1 MRLIPV
7 IPLLLLSLCARDVL
21 AAGPAAPPE
30 VNRVLRTF
38 DFEERRLGN
47 DEELPMYWEKVE
59 GAAFPHYV
67 NARLSPDR
75 AHSGKYSFRFDLNG
89 GSVLYRYPAGRIRVQ
104 SGSHYR
110 VDALCQ
116 TTPMAHARARLTAYF
131 TDIDGRPLKASTRHS
146 ELYSAKRAID
156 PWHHL
161 GFEMSADD
169 PNAAF
174 LVLELGLLQPA
185 QYTAGALGERELHAQ
200 DINGTAWFDDV
211 SVAQIP
217 RVTMTTSRPGNIF
230 RRSDPLQ
237 FQVLVNDRFTDDL
250 AAQLVIRDAEGK
262 TVFQQS
268 GALDMSAA
276 ESLGPGR
283 KRTTVELPDLRP
295 GWYEAAL
302 VMTSRGQLLGEQ
314 TVDLIRLADDAP
326 QTAPDAR
333 FGLIATH
340 LPFDGWTD
348 LPDILPMMAAG
359 RVKLAVWSEA
369 GDIQSYDPAAFDAL
383 LERLGERNI
392 TPTACLLALPP
403 SVAAKVNG
411 SSWTRILTSPTADWQ
426 PQLAFLVSRHANHL
440 DRWQLGEDGTDRF
453 VTDPAMRKAYRR
465 VYREFQSL
473 VQSPDLAMPWPAW
486 YDLAGE
492 LPATV
497 ALSVPSSVLP
507 SQVPLYVGDVK
518 GAKEGQNLSLSL
530 EYLDRAKYGR
540 DVQVRDFAQRVIYAL
555 SANAG
560 RIDVPLPFRVKRD
573 DGASGATNGD
583 ALIKQPREMLL
594 VIRTLLTTL
603 SGAQYRGKVPLAE
616 GVEAFLFDRNGQGV
630 LAVWNHGAD
639 RGESKRLALNLGP
652 RAAAVD
658 LWGNVTPLFRT
669 SEDRGKGEVPVQ
681 IGPTPM
687 FLIDIDGQ
695 QAQLR
700 SSVAVDRPLLE
711 SSFMP
716 HARRFRFTNPY
727 RQSVAGTVRLKAPPG
742 WTLNPPTFTFSLNP
756 GETFDRELT
765 IQFPYNSFAGNK
777 TLTADFQ
784 LQGDASTLS
793 VPIQLKLGLSDVGM
807 QTLALRD
814 GGRGGDVIVQQMI
827 SNYGD
832 KAIDYNAFAVFPGQA
847 RQERLVTNLAPGKT
861 TVKRYRFTGVKLD
874 PSTGS
879 VKVRVGIKEME
890 GSRILNEEVE
900 IQ

>member
-7 IPLLLLSLCARDVL
+7 IAVLLLSLCARAAL

-30 VNRVLRTF
+30 VNRVLSTF

-59 GAAFPHYV
+59 GAPFPHYV
-67 NARLSPDR
+67 NARLSTDR
-75 AHSGKYSFRFDLNG
+75 ARSGKYSFRFELNG
-89 GSVLYRYPAGRIRVQ
+89 GSLLYRYPAGRIPVQ

-116 TTPMAHARARLTAYF
+116 TTPMPHARARLTAYF
-131 TDIDGRPLKASTRHS
+131 ADIDGRPLKNTTRHS
-146 ELYSAKRAID
+146 ELYAARNESD

-185 QYTAGALGERELHAQ
+185 QYSAGALGERELHAQ
-200 DINGTAWFDDV
+200 DIHGTAWFDDV
-211 SVAQIP
+211 SVAQVP
-217 RVTMTTSRPGNIF
+217 RVTMTTNRPGNVF

-250 AAQLVIRDAEGK
+250 AAQLVIRDADGK

-268 GALDMSAA
+268 GALDMSTA

-283 KRTTVELPDLRP
+283 KRTRVDLPELRA

-302 VMTSRGQLLGEQ
+302 VMTSRGQFVGEQ
-314 TVDLIRLADDAP
+314 KVDLIRLADDAP
-326 QTAPDAR
+326 QTAPDPR

-340 LPFDGWTD
+340 LPFDGWAD
-348 LPDILPMMAAG
+348 LPEILPMMSAG
-359 RVKLAVWSEA
+359 RVKLAVWSAA

-383 LERLGERNI
+383 LERLGERGI
-392 TPTACLLALPP
+392 TPTACLLGLPP
-403 SVAAKVNG
+403 SVASKVG
-411 SSWTRILTSPTADWQ
+411 GPSWTRILTSPSADWQ

-440 DRWQLGEDGTDRF
+440 DRWQLGDDGTDRF
-453 VTDPAMRKAYRR
+453 VVDPLMRKAYAR
-465 VYREFQSL
+465 VYREFANL

-518 GAKEGQNLSLSL
+518 GAKENQNLSLSL
-530 EYLDRAKYGR
+530 EYLERAKYGR

-555 SANAG
+555 SANAS
-560 RIDVPLPFRVKRD
+560 RIDVPLPFKVKRD
-573 DGASGATNGD
+573 DGASDGE

-616 GVEAFLFDRNGQGV
+616 GVEAFLFDRNGQGI
-630 LAVWNHGAD
+630 LAVWDHGAD
-639 RGESKRLALNLGP
+639 SGRGESKRLALNLGP

-687 FLIDIDGQ
+687 FLVDIDGQ

-700 SSVAVDRPLLE
+700 SSVAIDRPLLE

-727 RQSVAGTVRLKAPPG
+727 RTSVSGTVRLKAPTG

-765 IQFPYNSFAGNK
+765 IQFPYNSFAGAK
-777 TLTADFQ
+777 TLTADFR

-814 GGRGGDVIVQQMI
+814 GHDVIVQQMI

-832 KAIDYNAFAVFPGQA
+832 KPIDYNAFAVFPGYA

-861 TVKRYRFTGVKLD
+861 TVKRYRFSGVKLD
-874 PSTGS
+874 PANSP